1 MKKAKFILL
10 LILLI
15 FIKSN
20 GKTQTIE
27 IIFPQ
32 HGSTNVAL
40 DARIKIMIQSPYIFD
55 TLSLPKEGLY
65 DSLLQDRG
73 VFGFLDM
80 TYDCETD
87 SCRALSLFM
96 GGLGFVDSVSTDL
109 QTIWIRNERNFN
121 YFTNY
126 GLMYSNIIV
135 IDTSTS
141 NIFEIDTLIL
151 SIFQTIQKPL
161 KFTGTSFQ
169 SIPLTCKDNSFLV
182 NFNIPLTQFQGEN
195 GYIVTV
201 DTVQFVN
208 DTIPNVQKPV
218 FYPINT
224 NLQLHNNNRSLLI
237 TLDSNFNDEKLY
249 YLNVFLSRITGDETD
264 DISFSFQSRSVTRV
278 NIHSGPNPDLN
289 PSSDS
294 VYFVKP

>member
-1 MKKAKFILL
+1 
-10 LILLI
+10 
-15 FIKSN
+15 
-20 GKTQTIE
+20 
-27 IIFPQ
+27 
-32 HGSTNVAL
+32 
-40 DARIKIMIQSPYIFD
+40 
-55 TLSLPKEGLY
+55 
-65 DSLLQDRG
+65 
-73 VFGFLDM
+73 
-80 TYDCETD
+80 
-87 SCRALSLFM
+87 
-96 GGLGFVDSVSTDL
+96 
-109 QTIWIRNERNFN
+109 
-121 YFTNY
+121 
-126 GLMYSNIIV
+126 MYSNIIV

-141 NIFEIDTLIL
+141 YIFVIDTLIH
-151 SIFQTIQKPL
+151 SIFETIQKPL

-169 SIPLTCKDNSFLV
+169 SIPSTCRDNSFFV

-208 DTIPNVQKPV
+208 DTIPNVKKPV

-224 NLQLHNNNRSLLI
+224 SLQLDNNNRSLRI

-294 VYFVKP
+294 VYFVKPGDNLIVFLKPSNSDYVFERWDCPESPPMLFNLNEVGSVLEIEFTCENIIPVMNLYPIYKKLPLDTCIFFLPRNEGGNF

>member
-1 MKKAKFILL
+1 
-10 LILLI
+10 
-15 FIKSN
+15 
-20 GKTQTIE
+20 
-27 IIFPQ
+27 
-32 HGSTNVAL
+32 
-40 DARIKIMIQSPYIFD
+40 MIQSPYIFD

-126 GLMYSNIIV
+126 GLMYSNIFV
-135 IDTSTS
+135 VDTSTS
-141 NIFEIDTLIL
+141 NIFEIDTLMP

-208 DTIPNVQKPV
+208 DTIPNVKKPV

-237 TLDSNFNDEKLY
+237 TKEWGISTYLEIAMAIFKIGGLICQMDQDDYLGSQGLVLERKDFWKGDDNKELRDHNYNSKNLY
-249 YLNVFLSRITGDETD
+249 EYFPMYIEHYYK
-264 DISFSFQSRSVTRV
+264 QSKGSV
-278 NIHSGPNPDLN
+278 DF
-289 PSSDS
+289 
-294 VYFVKP
+294 YFRKILY